1 MVGAG
6 APVSGGAFAVQPVEV
21 ASRCIAA
28 GCRPGGLVL
37 PDHVDD
43 LEGWLIA
50 ILRTAEPEQMAAAL
64 SHAEGTAIGSGRFTG
79 EQIVTSLRRV
89 LACELS
95 GD

>member
-1 MVGAG
+1 V
-6 APVSGGAFAVQPVEV
+6 AVFTPSPDQ
-21 ASRCIAA
+21 
-28 GCRPGGLVL
+28 LVL

-50 ILRTAEPEQMAAAL
+50 ILRTAASEQMAAAL
-64 SHAEGTAIGSGRFTG
+64 SHAEQAAICSGRFTG

-89 LACELS
+89 LAYELS